1 MFKLSTKFLIV
12 DDFSNT
18 RKIIKKILQDIGYD
32 NALEASDGYKAYQ
45 LLVEHAKSTLP
56 FEFVI
61 LDWNMPTMSGI
72 DLLKKCRKDEVFKNV
87 PFMFVTAEGEQPQV
101 TEAMNLGAIEYVIKP
116 FSPAQLKEKL
126 NSAYKKSVSIKP

>member
-1 MFKLSTKFLIV
+1 M
-12 DDFSNT
+12 
-18 RKIIKKILQDIGYD
+18 RKIIKKILQDVGYD
-32 NALEASDGYKAYQ
+32 NALEAADGYKAYQ
-45 LLVEHAKSTLP
+45 LLIEHAKSPLP

-72 DLLKKCRKDEVFKNV
+72 ELLKKCRKDEVLKNL

-101 TEAMNLGAIEYVIKP
+101 TEAINLGAIEYVIKP

-126 NSAYKKSVSIKP
+126 HSAYKKSVSIKP